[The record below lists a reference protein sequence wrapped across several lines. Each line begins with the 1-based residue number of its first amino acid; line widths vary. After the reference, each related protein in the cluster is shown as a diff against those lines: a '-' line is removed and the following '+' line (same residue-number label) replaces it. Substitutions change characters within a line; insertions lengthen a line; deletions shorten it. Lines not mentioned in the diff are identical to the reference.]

1 MTNTTAIMQN
11 TSDVA
16 LWKYVAFEISR
27 MLFYTMLTLLCGFLM
42 YNILFGLCALTA
54 FLFGT
59 PDFLVYLAVGAC
71 VVRALHKI
79 SEQISERFLCA
90 DKDILSVD
98 SIVGAA
104 VLFGALNIFS
114 ARVCVQLL
122 FLVYSLIFVPVKIH
136 KLIKVWSAILYSF
149 NPEELYNV

>member
-114 ARVCVQLL
+114 APSMCAIIVLSVLFNICTSKDTQADKSVVCNSVFFQSGGA
-122 FLVYSLIFVPVKIH
+122 V
-136 KLIKVWSAILYSF
+136 
-149 NPEELYNV
+149 